1 GEPGCLK
8 RPCVADLWYADSGRT
23 QRPHRRGGE
32 AWSVPGLRRYPER
45 TVHPRQRPDGIWRR
59 EESSAGHHCGTE
71 RPVSRIRITAMTK
84 REALAS
90 RFLLPAWWCL
100 FQMLLL
106 QLAVNP

>member
-1 GEPGCLK
+1 LK

-32 AWSVPGLRRYPER
+32 AWSVTRLRRYPER
-45 TVHPRQRPDGIWRR
+45 TVHPRQRPDGIRRR

-71 RPVSRIRITAMTK
+71 RPVSLIRITAITK

-90 RFLLPAWWCL
+90 RFCYPPGGAYFRCC
-100 FQMLLL
+100 FC
-106 QLAVNP
+106 NSP